1 MGSETMPKIPVVHLS
16 KENFELGSSSWLAAC
31 NDIRRALEEYSFFE
45 VVYSEPLM
53 EFYREIMSVLEEL
66 FNLPDE
72 TKTRNTHPKI
82 GHGYMGKISG
92 FPEGLGIEYATK
104 KDECKKFTSLMWPD
118 GNERFW

>member
-1 MGSETMPKIPVVHLS
+1 MGSETVPKIPVVHLS
-16 KENFELGSSSWLAAC
+16 KENFEPGSSSWLAAC

-45 VVYSEPLM
+45 VVYSEPSM
-53 EFYREIMSVLEEL
+53 EFYREIISVLEEL

-104 KDECKKFTSLMWPD
+104 K
-118 GNERFW
+118 R